1 MPARHGQDGVADHL
15 AGAVV
20 GDVAAPVD
28 PEQLRTHT
36 GRVDQHVLGPCA
48 DARRVDVRVLEQQ
61 EPVVSR
67 LARRPKSTLKG
78 VSVPVGNPCA
88 EPAQAQ
94 RAAGRK
100 QLARAQ
106 RRAAWRTKARGLAQ
120 ISVAQSRVW
129 RMSRTLAMKAAA

>member
-1 MPARHGQDGVADHL
+1 M
-15 AGAVV
+15 
-20 GDVAAPVD
+20 
-28 PEQLRTHT
+28 
-36 GRVDQHVLGPCA
+36 
-48 DARRVDVRVLEQQ
+48 RVLEQQ

-67 LARRPKSTLKG
+67 LAGRPKSTLKG
-78 VSVPVGNPCA
+78 VGVAVGDPCA

-100 QLARAQ
+100 QLAGRSGRIVLAGASQLAGRSGGHRGAQ
-106 RRAAWRTKARGLAQ
+106 GRGLAQ